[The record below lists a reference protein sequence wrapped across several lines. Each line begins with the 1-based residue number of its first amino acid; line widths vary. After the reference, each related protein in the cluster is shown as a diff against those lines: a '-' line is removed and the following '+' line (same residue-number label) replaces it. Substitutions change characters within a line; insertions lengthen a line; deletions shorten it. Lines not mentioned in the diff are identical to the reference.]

1 MANHLEVRHERLYVK
16 VPGSDKL
23 RKTADGRLRR
33 LIADGWREVER
44 RQDTEYVQVR
54 LERSGHRP
62 PMMLIPAAVPQQ
74 TRARRDNFGGG
85 PGGGGRG
92 PGGPGGRGPGGPK
105 GPRDGAPAAAP
116 ASAPPAA
123 TPASAPPAATPA
135 SAPAP
140 ETGAPEALPVA

>member
-16 VPGSDKL
+16 VPGGDKL

-33 LIADGWREVER
+33 LVADGWREVER
-44 RQDTEYVQVR
+44 KQDTDYVQVR

-85 PGGGGRG
+85 AGGPGGAR
-92 PGGPGGRGPGGPK
+92 GGPGGRGPGGPR
-105 GPRDGAPAAAP
+105 GPRD
-116 ASAPPAA
+116 
-123 TPASAPPAATPA
+123 
-135 SAPAP
+135 APAP
-140 ETGAPEALPVA
+140 APSATEVPPVA

>member
-33 LIADGWREVER
+33 LVADGWREVER
-44 RQDTEYVQVR
+44 RQDTDYIQVR

-62 PMMLIPAAVPQQ
+62 AMMLIPAAVPQQ

-92 PGGPGGRGPGGPK
+92 PGGRGPGGPR

-123 TPASAPPAATPA
+123 PPASAP
-135 SAPAP
+135 SP
-140 ETGAPEALPVA
+140 ETSAPEAPPVA